1 MSLFKPAMTVAF
13 AACVALPVAANE
25 FQPQLEALTH
35 AEIASVLSNPAL
47 IDAIRAQNGKTAG
60 LSEDEIIAMD
70 NKWRGEIGGAA
81 SPTIDS
87 VVSTPV
93 SEALRAAVEE
103 TGGLFTEVFI
113 MDGVGLNVASSGIT
127 SDYWQG
133 DEAKWQQT
141 FSAGAGAVHFG
152 DVEFDES
159 TQTYQSQVSVSIV
172 DPSDQSVIGAATF
185 GVNVELLN

>member
-1 MSLFKPAMTVAF
+1 MSVIKPFIAGAF
-13 AACVALPVAANE
+13 AACIALPATANE
-25 FQPQLEALTH
+25 FQPMLEALAD
-35 AEIASVLSNPAL
+35 AEIAAVLSNPAL

-70 NKWRGEIGGAA
+70 QKWRSEIGGGAT
-81 SPTIDS
+81 PTIDS
-87 VVSTPV
+87 VVASPV
-93 SEALRAAVEE
+93 SDALRAAVEE
-103 TGGLFTEVFI
+103 NGGLFTEVFI

-141 FSAGAGAVHFG
+141 YSAGPGAVHFG

-159 TQTYQSQVSVSIV
+159 TQTYQSQVSIAIV
-172 DPSDQSVIGAATF
+172 DPGDQSVIGAATF